1 MPIQV
6 PKIGLLEE
14 HNETRAPIA
23 NLPNSA
29 QLGGGAVLLPIQ
41 VTSASEQ

>member
-29 QLGGGAVLLPIQ
+29 QLGGAVLLPIQ